1 MYLVAR
7 NFYLL
12 LLNCFPGHAWVP
24 LYKICMPYGVCIQI
38 AVAGSLSVLLD
49 SLVCAM
55 GPLVCLARNVPGM
68 RKIDSYF

>member
-1 MYLVAR
+1 MLMSV
-7 NFYLL
+7 F
-12 LLNCFPGHAWVP
+12 
-24 LYKICMPYGVCIQI
+24 QI

-68 RKIDSYF
+68 NE

>member
-1 MYLVAR
+1 MVSV
-7 NFYLL
+7 F
-12 LLNCFPGHAWVP
+12 
-24 LYKICMPYGVCIQI
+24 QI

-68 RKIDSYF
+68 NDAFSQLRLRIVTEEIIKLIG

>member
-1 MYLVAR
+1 MTNVD
-7 NFYLL
+7 
-12 LLNCFPGHAWVP
+12 
-24 LYKICMPYGVCIQI
+24 ICIQI

-68 RKIDSYF
+68 NDAFSELRLRIVTG